1 MINTIASGAGPTGDL
16 RLEALNRRIAG
27 RQILAGIDLAVAPG
41 ECLALLGP
49 SGCGKSTI
57 LRLIAG
63 LDRPDG
69 GRILLAGRDITAL
82 SPGRRQV
89 AMVFQSYALYPH
101 LSVER
106 NLLLGMEL
114 RGVPRQQRQQEAD
127 RVLSMLQLESFRSR
141 RPSELSGGQRQRVA
155 LARALLRRPQ
165 VFLLDEPMSNLDA
178 QLREEL
184 RPQLRA
190 ILCGGEAPVI
200 YVTHDQQEAMGIA
213 DRIAVLQNGRLQQ
226 CGTPQELYANP
237 ANVVVASF
245 IGRPQINLLDRGD
258 GSLLGIRPEHLQAV
272 EDGGV
277 AVRVLSR
284 EWHGASQQLTVAS
297 PHGDLRWT
305 TSGAEPI
312 NDQLRLGWQLQ
323 HEHRFDLATGLRY

>member
-82 SPGRRQV
+82 PPGRRQV

-178 QLREEL
+178 QLRDNLRAEL
-184 RPQLRA
+184 RTLLRST
-190 ILCGGEAPVI
+190 GVPVV

-323 HEHRFDLATGLRY
+323 HELRFDLATGLRC